1 MLTSTLLVSR
11 ELAVKTL
18 FKPGLIK
25 HQDLDFVIRLEQQG
39 ARFVFV
45 PQVLTIWH
53 NESRSDRTSKIN
65 DYQVS
70 LNWIN
75 TYQDHISDRAIKGF
89 ILKEVAPKM
98 LLDSEKKPQA
108 IKILVAGL
116 RDRLIPLNY
125 FLFLL
130 IKQAVP
136 RKYQLLLKA
145 LFQKAKLISN
155 I

>member
-1 MLTSTLLVSR
+1 
-11 ELAVKTL
+11 
-18 FKPGLIK
+18 
-25 HQDLDFVIRLEQQG
+25 
-39 ARFVFV
+39 
-45 PQVLTIWH
+45 
-53 NESRSDRTSKIN
+53 
-65 DYQVS
+65 
-70 LNWIN
+70 
-75 TYQDHISDRAIKGF
+75 
-89 ILKEVAPKM
+89 LKEVAPKM

-116 RDRLIPLNY
+116 RDQLIPLNY
-125 FLFLL
+125 FLFLF